1 MALINVNSILKKC
14 LCLDLETTLEGKIF
28 KIGAV
33 YQEGTFER
41 QGKFNLQTALA
52 ELDQFG
58 AGATYV
64 LGHNLL
70 GHDLPLLET
79 VSPNLSLLKKPVI
92 DTLYLSPLAFPENPY
107 HRLVKDYKLVRQSI
121 NDPVADAQ
129 LAASIFADQWEAF
142 EELRHHSPQVI
153 DFYRFCFEN
162 SEIKAVRWDG
172 LSEVFKCLG
181 AATIELEDSLRT
193 FNEIT
198 VDKVCTTALRTV
210 AKQYVWDPAECAT
223 LAYCVAWLRVA
234 GHNSVLPPWVR
245 HRFPSTV
252 SILRQLR
259 DIPCTDPN
267 CDYCRLNHDPV
278 GQLERYF
285 GFSAFRPVPA
295 APDGSSLQE
304 SIVRHGMSDQSQLA
318 ILPTGGGKSL
328 CFQIPA
334 LVRNFRRGTLTIVVS
349 PLQALMKDQVD
360 NLVAN
365 TGTPFAAALY
375 GMLTPPER
383 GQVLESVRM
392 GDIAILYVSP
402 EQLRNRSFREVIS
415 QREIGCWVFDEAH
428 CLSKWGHDFRTDYLY
443 AARFIREFSQE
454 QKVPIP
460 AIACFTATAKKDV
473 SEEIVD
479 YFRRELGQELRLF
492 EGGVDRNNLHFEVQ
506 TVGRAEKFE
515 RVYDLLAD
523 RLDSEGAAVVYAATR
538 KRTEEIS
545 EYLVKKGIVSDAFHA
560 GLKAPNKKQIQEDFI
575 AGKLQVICA
584 TNAFGMGIDKDNV
597 RLVIHAEIPGSLEN
611 YLQEAGRAGRDQQDA
626 ECVLLYDEQDI
637 ETQFKMGA
645 FSELTL
651 NDIMQILRGLKKA
664 KRNRAGEIVIT
675 TGEIL
680 RSDAVDTS
688 FDSSDNS
695 ADTKVKTAVAWLE
708 RAGIVERNHNS
719 TGVFQG
725 RPAIKNIEEAR
736 EKISALNLPALT
748 KRRWFAVLAA
758 LMNANPD
765 EGLSADKLAE
775 LPEFLDEPI
784 PDAEGKKSL
793 QENSDSQRILQTLN
807 DMAEAGLIKRDLLL
821 TAFVRYKVGNH
832 SLLALEKVCTLEKAL
847 LKLLQEEEPDAEGWL
862 HLSLRRLN
870 QRLLDEG
877 FISIPEFL
885 YSIFNSLAR
894 DGRGL
899 AGQRG
904 SLELKSFG
912 TDLYRVKL
920 HRGWDALIK
929 TSELRSSLAKN
940 LLDAIIAKIP
950 DSTPASASILVEFSL
965 DDLVAA
971 LKGDLFLSG
980 QVKNELAAIERALMF
995 LHEQEVIV
1003 LQQGLAVFRQAMTIK
1018 LLEQKR
1024 RYTKGDY
1031 SPLADHYKERTFQ
1044 VHVMNEYARLG
1055 AEKIQIAL
1063 GLVAA
1068 YFTMDK
1074 FDFVKRFFAGRKEIL
1089 DRATSQE
1096 SFRRIVDNLEN
1107 PVQMAIVSAPTTEN
1121 MLVLAGPGSGKTR
1134 VVVHRCAYLLRVER
1148 IPSKSILVL
1157 CFNRQAAG
1165 ELRRRLWDLIGP
1177 DAIGVT
1183 VLTYHG
1189 LAMRLT
1195 GTSFAD
1201 RLSKQADEV
1210 IDFDQLIDKAI
1221 RLLKGEEDIP
1231 GVVQDDLRDRLLAG
1245 YQHIL
1250 VDEYQDIDQRQYD
1263 LVSAIAGRTL
1273 DDDDAKLT
1281 IMAVGDDD
1289 QNIYSFRGANVAFIR
1304 QFEEDYQAKFQY
1316 LVENFRSTANI
1327 IAVGNAHIFQNQDR
1341 MKTEYPIRINKGRER
1356 LDAGGD
1362 WTHLDSFT
1370 KGRVQILAVENRQ
1383 AQANI
1388 LVAQLE
1394 KLKKHNPSLQWFDCA
1409 VLARTHE
1416 ELAPI
1421 RAALEHVEIPVAYGR
1436 QDLSLPI
1443 GRVRE
1448 ITQLFDALE
1457 PLRNEL
1463 KRARDLEHILAKMP
1477 GQNSGKPNIW
1487 WELLTVCLQA
1497 WHEETGNAEL
1507 PVKHAIDYLWE
1518 ALAEQ
1523 KRERFMGRGVFLS
1536 TVHFA
1541 KGMEFDHVYV
1551 SDGGWDAHNGEG
1563 EEERRVYYVAMTR
1576 ARQTLTLFERDDD
1589 PNPYCKV
1596 LVDKLP
1602 GDKVF
1607 SVRPVV
1613 DNPLPEAILRRRY
1626 EIVGLR
1632 DVYLDY
1638 AGRLSE
1644 SDAVHQHLTNIGV
1657 DSLVQLKA
1665 KGEKLEVCTQSGH
1678 PIAMLSKGASER
1690 WTKNLNLVE
1699 SLKVIAMVERRADD
1713 SQDLDYK
1720 KLLKVDRWDVPVLEV
1735 VWAEGCDL

>member
-1 MALINVNSILKKC
+1 MAEVRHIIDQC
-14 LCLDLETTLEGKIF
+14 LLLDLETTPEGKIF

-33 YQEGTFER
+33 FQNRIFEKQAR
-41 QGKFNLQTALA
+41 FNLKEALA

-58 AGATYV
+58 REATFV

-79 VSPNLSLLKKPVI
+79 LAPDLALLKKPVI

-129 LAASIFADQWEAF
+129 LAASIFTDQWGAF
-142 EELRHHSPQVI
+142 EGLRQHSPQVL
-153 DFYRFCFEN
+153 DFYRFCYEN
-162 SEIKAVRWDG
+162 LDSQAVRWDG
-172 LSEVFKCLG
+172 LCEVFKGLG
-181 AATIELEDSLRT
+181 AHKVELEDSQRILAEAT
-193 FNEIT
+193 A
-198 VDKVCTTALRTV
+198 DKVCKSALRTV
-210 AKQYVWDPAECAT
+210 AKQYVWDPAECAA
-223 LAYCVAWLRVA
+223 LAYCVAWLRVS

-252 SILRQLR
+252 SILSQLR
-259 DIPCTDPN
+259 DIPCDDPG
-267 CDYCRLNHDPV
+267 CDYCRLNHNPV

-285 GFSAFRPVPA
+285 GFSAFRPLPA

-304 SIVRHGMSDQSQLA
+304 SIIRHGMSDRPQLA

-328 CFQIPA
+328 CYQLPA
-334 LVRNFRRGTLTIVVS
+334 LVRNHRRGSLTIVIS

-383 GQVLESVRM
+383 GQVLEAVRM

-402 EQLRNRSFREVIS
+402 EQLRNKSFREVIS

-473 SEEIVD
+473 IEEIVD
-479 YFRRELGQELRLF
+479 YFKRELGQDLDLF
-492 EGGVDRNNLHFEVQ
+492 EGGVERNNLHFEVQ
-506 TVGRAEKFE
+506 TVGRAEKME
-515 RVYDLLAD
+515 RVFDLLED
-523 RLDSEGAAVVYAATR
+523 RLDEKGAAVVYAATR

-545 EYLVKKGIVSDAFHA
+545 EYLVKKGLQSEAFHA
-560 GLKAPNKKQIQEDFI
+560 GLKAPEKKQIQDDFI
-575 AGKLQVICA
+575 AGKIQVICA

-626 ECVLLYDEQDI
+626 ECILLYDEQDI
-637 ETQFKMGA
+637 ESQFRMGA
-645 FSELTL
+645 FSELTFR
-651 NDIMQILRGLKKA
+651 DIMQILRGLKKA
-664 KRNRAGEIVIT
+664 KKNRSGEIVIT

-680 RSDAVDTS
+680 RSDDVETS
-688 FDSSDNS
+688 FDQSDSS
-695 ADTKVKTAVAWLE
+695 ADTKVRTAVAWLE
-708 RAGIVERNHNS
+708 RAGFVERNHNN

-725 RPAIKNIEEAR
+725 RPAIRTIEEAR
-736 EKISALNLPALT
+736 EKIGALNLPALT
-748 KRRWFAVLAA
+748 KRRWMAVLSA

-765 EGLSADKLAE
+765 EGLSADALAE
-775 LPEFLDEPI
+775 LPEFLDAPTT
-784 PDAEGKKSL
+784 DAEGNTT
-793 QENSDSQRILQTLN
+793 QEHSDSLRILQTLN

-832 SLLALEKVCTLEKAL
+832 SSMILEKVCQLERAM
-847 LKLLQEEEPDAEGWL
+847 LKLLQEEDPDAEGWL
-862 HLSLRRLN
+862 HLSLRKLN
-870 QRLLDEG
+870 QRLIDEG
-877 FISIPEFL
+877 MASVPEFL
-885 YSIFNSLAR
+885 RSILSSLAK

-904 SLELKSFG
+904 SLELKSVG

-940 LLDAIIAKIP
+940 ILDAIIAKIP
-950 DSTPASASILVEFSL
+950 DSTAASANILVEFSL
-965 DDLVAA
+965 DDLVSA
-971 LKGDLFLSG
+971 LREDLFLAG

-995 LHEQEVIV
+995 LHEHDAIV
-1003 LQQGLAVFRQAMTIK
+1003 LQQGLAVFRQAMTIR

-1024 RYTKGDY
+1024 RYTKGDFG
-1031 SPLADHYKERTFQ
+1031 PLADHYKERTFQ

-1055 AEKIQIAL
+1055 AEKIKTAL
-1063 GLVAA
+1063 ALVAA
-1068 YFTMDK
+1068 YFSMDK
-1074 FDFVKRFFAGRKEIL
+1074 WEFVKRFFAGRKDIL
-1089 DRATSQE
+1089 DRATSQD

-1107 PVQMAIVSAPTTEN
+1107 PVQMAIVSAPATEN

-1148 IPSKSILVL
+1148 VSSKSILVL

-1165 ELRRRLWDLIGP
+1165 ELRRRLWDLVGT

-1201 RLSKQADEV
+1201 RLVKEGDES
-1210 IDFDQLIDKAI
+1210 IDFDLLIDQAI
-1221 RLLKGEEDIP
+1221 RLLKGEEEIP
-1231 GVVQDDLRDRLLAG
+1231 GLVQDDLRDRLLAG

-1250 VDEYQDIDQRQYD
+1250 VDEYQDIDQRQYE
-1263 LVSAIAGRTL
+1263 LVSAIAGRTEN
-1273 DDDDAKLT
+1273 DEDAKLT

-1289 QNIYSFRGANVAFIR
+1289 QNIYSFRGANVEFIR
-1304 QFEEDYQAKFQY
+1304 RFEKDYNAKFHY

-1327 IAVGNAHIFQNQDR
+1327 IAAGNAHIFQNRDR

-1356 LDAGGD
+1356 MADGGD
-1362 WTHLDSFT
+1362 WTHLDPFAQ
-1370 KGRVQILAVENRQ
+1370 GRVQILNVANRNVQ
-1383 AQANI
+1383 TNV
-1388 LVAQLE
+1388 LVCQLK
-1394 KLKKHNPSLQWFDCA
+1394 KLKKNLPALQWSDCA

-1416 ELAPI
+1416 ELAPV
-1421 RAALEHVEIPVAYGR
+1421 RAGLEHAGIPVAYAR

-1448 ITQLFDALE
+1448 ICQFFEALE
-1457 PLRNEL
+1457 PLKNEL
-1463 KRARDLEHILAKMP
+1463 KRANELAAVLTAGTVQKSLWRDLLA
-1477 GQNSGKPNIW
+1477 
-1487 WELLTVCLQA
+1487 LCLQA
-1497 WHEETGNAEL
+1497 WREETGNAEL

-1541 KGMEFDHVYV
+1541 KGMEFDHVIV
-1551 SDGGWDAHNGEG
+1551 PDGGWAAHKGEG

-1576 ARQTLTLFERDDD
+1576 AKQTLTLFQRQDDR
-1589 PNPYCKV
+1589 NPYCDS
-1596 LVDKLP
+1596 LLEKLP
-1602 GDKVF
+1602 TEQIVTLTPN
-1607 SVRPVV
+1607 VE
-1613 DNPLPEAILRRRY
+1613 NPLPDAILQRRY
-1626 EIVGLR
+1626 ETIGLK
-1632 DVYLDY
+1632 DIYLDY
-1638 AGRLSE
+1638 AGRLGA
-1644 SDAVHQHLTNIGV
+1644 SDSTHQHLKNTEV
-1657 DSLVQLKA
+1657 ESLLQLKTM
-1665 KGEKLEVCTQSGH
+1665 GERVEVCTQDGH
-1678 PIAMLSKGASER
+1678 PVAKLSKGASER
-1690 WTKNLNLVE
+1690 WSKDLPLVE
-1699 SLKVIAMVERRADD
+1699 SLKVLAMIERRADD
-1713 SQDLDYK
+1713 SKDPDFR
-1720 KLLKVDRWDVPVLEV
+1720 KLLKVDCWEVPILEV
-1735 VWAEGCDL
+1735 VWAESLTD